1 MPTSSTRRTTTR
13 RGRSSAARAAIVVQR
28 AAAAPGAPGERRL
41 RAIARAAARGAMQ
54 VTLRLVG
61 AAEGRRL
68 NRAFRDRDYATN
80 VLTFPYGVARTRGG
94 KSLLQGDIVLCH
106 PVIAREARA
115 QRKPLIA
122 HYAHLVVHGMLHLR
136 GADHVRAR
144 EAARM
149 ERAEARILRRLG
161 FADPYAVE

>member
-1 MPTSSTRRTTTR
+1 M
-13 RGRSSAARAAIVVQR
+13 RAAIVVQR

-41 RAIARAAARGAMQ
+41 QAIARAAARGAMQ

-61 AAEGRRL
+61 VAEARRL
-68 NRAFRDRDYATN
+68 NRTFRGRDYATN
-80 VLTFPYGVARTRGG
+80 VLTFRYGVVRMRGG
-94 KSLLQGDIVLCH
+94 KALLRGDVVLCH

-115 QRKPLIA
+115 QRMPLGA